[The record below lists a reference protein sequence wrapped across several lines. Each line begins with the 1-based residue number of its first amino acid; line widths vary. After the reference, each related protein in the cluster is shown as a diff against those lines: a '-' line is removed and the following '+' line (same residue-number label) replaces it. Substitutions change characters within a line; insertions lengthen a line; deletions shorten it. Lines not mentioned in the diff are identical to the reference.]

1 MRSFNLR
8 RNKVLVDS
16 EYTIK
21 LSQLAQQQGFDWF
34 RVEKE
39 KSQLAQQQGFDWFNA
54 QSGNSF

>member
-8 RNKVLVDS
+8 RNKVLIGS
-16 EYTIK
+16 ECTIK

-34 RVEKE
+34 RVENE